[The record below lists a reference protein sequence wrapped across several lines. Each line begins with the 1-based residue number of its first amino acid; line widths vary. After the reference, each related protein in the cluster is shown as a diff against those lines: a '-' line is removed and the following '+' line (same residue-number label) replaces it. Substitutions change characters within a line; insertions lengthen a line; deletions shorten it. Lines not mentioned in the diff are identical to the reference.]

1 MRQWSTMCV
10 VIIATLAAGFVVES
24 VGAQQSEKLDF
35 ISDLEDF
42 RNVRGM
48 LPAYLNRLARGLLED
63 RERKVAGLT
72 TPQDIAERKTYIRER
87 MLAAL
92 GGLPARTALNART
105 VGVLERDNYRIEKVI
120 FESQPRFFVTGNLY
134 LPKNGRGPYPGV
146 LFPLG
151 HELGGKAYPV
161 WQQMLGSLASKGYVA
176 FTWDPLGQGERVQ
189 IYDPDLGESKL
200 RYSTTEHTVLG
211 IQCLLAGDSLARYT
225 IWDGM
230 RALDY
235 LLSRPEVDAT
245 RIAATGNSGGGTHTA
260 YLSALEDRIHVAAPS
275 CYLTSWGRLLDTIGP
290 QDAEQNLPPWIGDGL
305 DHADFVYAFSPKPY
319 LILSAIRDFFSIS
332 GARATYQEA
341 RRVYEVLGVPD
352 KLSMVEADDGH
363 GYSKP
368 RRMAAYRWFGRWLK
382 GVDDRAP
389 EPEVVMATE
398 EELRCTD
405 SGQVATALG
414 GETVST
420 LNRQR
425 VEQISRN
432 RRKLSGSQDLAA
444 YQEEIRKQVRRLSH
458 VELPKQAVPVSRY
471 GEIQRPG
478 YRIEKLVYESEPGIV
493 VPALLFVPGTGEERK
508 PAIVYVHGE
517 GKSAEAD
524 PGGQIEQLVEAGMVV
539 LAIDTRGSGETRV
552 RETQQ
557 NTDFRPHF
565 GDFDSTM
572 TALVIGKPLVGMR
585 AVDVSRGVDLL
596 SARPEVDP
604 GRIYG
609 FGKQAGAVP
618 LLYAAVLDE
627 RVRKVVLEGMLISYQ
642 SVVSRSIHR
651 QVFEDVVPGALKFY
665 DFPDLVAA
673 LAPRSVWIVN
683 AVDPLG
689 QPVGLDEVRKQY
701 AGSAQAFE
709 MAKAPL
715 DIALRRSDE
724 PMAVRYRHLIG
735 R

>member
-1 MRQWSTMCV
+1 MRRWSTIYFV
-10 VIIATLAAGFVVES
+10 VLATLTAGFVVGS
-24 VGAQQSEKLDF
+24 VAAQQSEELDF
-35 ISDLEDF
+35 ISGLEDF
-42 RNVRGM
+42 RNVRGT
-48 LPAYLNRLARGLLED
+48 LPVYLNRVARGLLEE
-63 RERKVAGLT
+63 RERKVAGLAT
-72 TPQDIAERKTYIRER
+72 SQQVAERKAYIRER

-92 GGLPARTALNART
+92 GGLPARTPLNART
-105 VGVLERDNYRIEKVI
+105 VGVLERDDFRIEKVI
-120 FESQPRFFVTGNLY
+120 FESQPRFFVTANLY
-134 LPKNGRGPYPGV
+134 VPKKGRGPYPGV

-151 HELGGKAYPV
+151 HELGGKSYPV
-161 WQQMLGSLASKGYVA
+161 WQQMLGGLASKGYVA

-189 IYDPDLGESKL
+189 LYDRDLGESKL
-200 RYSTTEHTVLG
+200 RHSTTEHTSLG

-235 LLSRPEVDAT
+235 LLSRPEVDSA
-245 RIAATGNSGGGTHTA
+245 RIACTGNSGGGTHTA
-260 YLSALEDRIHVAAPS
+260 YLSALDDRIHVAAPS
-275 CYLTSWGRLLDTIGP
+275 CYLTSWRRLLDTIGP
-290 QDAEQNLPPWIGDGL
+290 QDAEQILLPWIADGL

-332 GARATYQEA
+332 GARATNQEA

-352 KLSMVEADDGH
+352 KLSMVETDDGH

-382 GVDDRAP
+382 GVDDQAP

-425 VEQISRN
+425 VEELGGN
-432 RRKLSGSQDLAA
+432 RRRLSGSQDLAA
-444 YQEEIRKQVRRLSH
+444 YQEEIRKQVRRLSN
-458 VELPKQAVPVSRY
+458 VELPKEAVPVTSY
-471 GEIQRPG
+471 GELQRPG
-478 YRIEKLVYESEPGIV
+478 YRIQKLTYESEPGIV
-493 VPALLFVPGTGEERK
+493 VPALLFVPGTGEKRK
-508 PAIVYVHGE
+508 PAIVYVHGQ
-517 GKSAEAD
+517 GKSAGAG
-524 PGGQIEQLVEAGMVV
+524 PGGQIEQLVEAGIVV

-557 NTDFRPHF
+557 NTDFRPNF

-572 TALVIGKPLVGMR
+572 TALLIGKPLVGMR
-585 AVDVSRGVDLL
+585 GMDVSRGVDLL

-609 FGKQAGAVP
+609 FGKDAGAVP

-627 RVRKVVLEGMLISYQ
+627 RIRKVVLEGMLMSYQ
-642 SVVSRSIHR
+642 SIVSRSIHR

-665 DFPDLVAA
+665 DFPDLVAS

-689 QPVGLDEVRKQY
+689 QPVGLGEVRKQY

-709 MAKAPL
+709 MAKAAL
-715 DIALRRSDE
+715 DIAQRRDE
-724 PMAVRYRHLIG
+724 PMAVRYRNLIG

>member
-1 MRQWSTMCV
+1 MRHWSTMCV
-10 VIIATLAAGFVVES
+10 VIIATLSAGVAVEP
-24 VGAQQSEKLDF
+24 VEARQSELDF

-42 RNVRGM
+42 RNARAM

-63 RERKVAGLT
+63 RERKVGGLS
-72 TPQDIAERKTYIRER
+72 TPQEIAERKAYIRDR

-92 GGLPARTALNART
+92 GGLPTRTPLNART

-134 LPKNGRGPYPGV
+134 LPKNGPGPYPGV

-151 HELGGKAYPV
+151 HELGGKANAV
-161 WQQMLGSLASKGYVA
+161 WQQMLGALASKGYVA

-189 IYDPDLGESKL
+189 IYDPDLGESKVGP
-200 RYSTTEHTVLG
+200 STTEHTILG
-211 IQCLLAGDSLARYT
+211 IQTLLAGDSLARYT

-230 RALDY
+230 RSLDY
-235 LLSRPEVDAT
+235 LLSRSEVDAT
-245 RIAATGNSGGGTHTA
+245 RIAVTGNSGGGTHTA
-260 YLSALEDRIHVAAPS
+260 YLASLEDRIHVAAPS
-275 CYLTSWGRLLDTIGP
+275 CYLTSWGRLLETIGP
-290 QDAEQNLPPWIGDGL
+290 QDAEQVLLPWIGSGL
-305 DHADFVYAFSPKPY
+305 DHADFVHAFSPKPY

-352 KLSMVEADDGH
+352 KMSMSEADDGH

-382 GVDDRAP
+382 GVDDQAP
-389 EPEVVMATE
+389 EPDVVMATD

-405 SGQVATALG
+405 TGQVTTALG

-420 LNRQR
+420 LNRRR

-444 YQEEIRKQVRRLSH
+444 YQEEIRTQVRRLSH
-458 VELPKQAVPVSRY
+458 VELPKGVVPVSHY
-471 GEIQRPG
+471 GDIQRQG

-508 PAIVYVHGE
+508 PAIVYVHGQ

-524 PGGQIEQLVEAGMVV
+524 PGGQIAQLVDAGMVV
-539 LAIDTRGSGETRV
+539 LAIDTRGTGETRV

-572 TALVIGKPLVGMR
+572 TALLIGKPLVGMR
-585 AVDVSRGVDLL
+585 AVDVSRAVDVLA
-596 SARPEVDP
+596 ARTEVDP

-609 FGKQAGAVP
+609 FGKEAGAVP

-627 RVRKVVLEGMLISYQ
+627 RIRKVAVEGMLMSYQ

-651 QVFEDVVPGALKFY
+651 QVFEDVVHGALKFY
-665 DFPDLVAA
+665 DLPDLVAS

-689 QPVGLDEVRKQY
+689 QPVGLAEVRKQY
-701 AGSAQAFE
+701 AGSAQAFDIT
-709 MAKAPL
+709 KAAL
-715 DIALRRSDE
+715 DIAQRRSDE
-724 PMAVRYRHLIG
+724 PMAVRYRNLIG

>member
-1 MRQWSTMCV
+1 MRRWSTTRF
-10 VIIATLAAGFVVES
+10 VILATLAAGVVVGS
-24 VGAQQSEKLDF
+24 VAAQPSEELDF
-35 ISDLEDF
+35 VSGLEEF
-42 RNVRGM
+42 RHVRST
-48 LPAYLNRLARGLLED
+48 LPAHVNRLARGLLEE
-63 RERKVAGLT
+63 RERTVAGLAT
-72 TPQDIAERKTYIRER
+72 SQQVAERQAYIRER

-92 GGLPARTALNART
+92 GGLPSRTPLNART
-105 VGVLERDNYRIEKVI
+105 VGVLEREDYRVEKVI
-120 FESQPRFFVTGNLY
+120 FESQPRLFVTGNLY
-134 LPKNGRGPYPGV
+134 VPKKGRGPYPGV

-151 HELGGKAYPV
+151 HELGGKSYPV
-161 WQQMLGSLASKGYVA
+161 WQQMLGGLASKGYVA

-189 IYDPDLGESKL
+189 LYDADLGESKL
-200 RYSTTEHTVLG
+200 RHSTSEHTMLG

-235 LLSRPEVDAT
+235 LLSRPEVDSA
-245 RIAATGNSGGGTHTA
+245 RIAVTGNSGGGTHTA
-260 YLSALEDRIHVAAPS
+260 YLAALDDRIHVAAPS
-275 CYLTSWGRLLDTIGP
+275 CYLTSWGRLLETIGP
-290 QDAEQNLPPWIGDGL
+290 QDAEQILLPWIGSGL

-319 LILSAIRDFFSIS
+319 LILSAIRDFFSIA
-332 GARATYQEA
+332 GTRATYLDA
-341 RRVYEVLGVPD
+341 RRVYRVLGVPD
-352 KLSMVEADDGH
+352 RLSMVEADDGH

-368 RRMAAYRWFGRWLK
+368 RRMAAYRWLGRWLK
-382 GVDDRAP
+382 GVDDQAP
-389 EPEVVMATE
+389 EPDVVMATE
-398 EELRCTD
+398 EELRCTG
-405 SGQVATALG
+405 SGQVSTALG

-425 VEQISRN
+425 VEQVGRN
-432 RRKLSGSQDLAA
+432 RRRLSGAQDLAA
-444 YQEEIRKQVRRLSH
+444 YQEEIREQVRRSSN
-458 VELPKQAVPVSRY
+458 VELRKDAVPVSRY

-478 YRIEKLVYESEPGIV
+478 YRIEKLIYESEPGII
-493 VPALLFVPGTGEERK
+493 VPALLFVPGTGEKRK
-508 PAIVYVHGE
+508 PAIVYVHGQ

-524 PGGQIEQLVEAGMVV
+524 RGGQIEQLVEAGIVV

-552 RETQQ
+552 KETQQ

-572 TALVIGKPLVGMR
+572 TALLIGRPLVGMR
-585 AVDVSRGVDLL
+585 AVDVGRGVDLL

-627 RVRKVVLEGMLISYQ
+627 RIRRVVLEGMLISYQ
-642 SVVSRSIHR
+642 SIVNRSIHR

-665 DFPDLVAA
+665 DFPDLVAT
-673 LAPRSVWIVN
+673 LAPRSVWMVN

-689 QPVGLDEVRKQY
+689 QPVGLGEVRKQY
-701 AGSAQAFE
+701 AESARAFE
-709 MAKAPL
+709 MANATL
-715 DIALRRSDE
+715 DIAQRRSDE
-724 PMAVRYRHLIG
+724 PIAVRYRNLIG

>member
-1 MRQWSTMCV
+1 MRRWSTTRF
-10 VIIATLAAGFVVES
+10 VILATLAAGVVVGS
-24 VGAQQSEKLDF
+24 VAAQPSEELDF
-35 ISDLEDF
+35 VSGLEEF
-42 RNVRGM
+42 RHVRST
-48 LPAYLNRLARGLLED
+48 LPAHVNRLARGLLEE
-63 RERKVAGLT
+63 RERTVAGLAT
-72 TPQDIAERKTYIRER
+72 SQQVAERQAYIRER

-92 GGLPARTALNART
+92 GGLPSRTPLNART
-105 VGVLERDNYRIEKVI
+105 VGVLEREDYRVEKVI
-120 FESQPRFFVTGNLY
+120 FESQPRLFVTGNLY
-134 LPKNGRGPYPGV
+134 VPKKGRGPYPGV

-151 HELGGKAYPV
+151 HELGGKSYPV
-161 WQQMLGSLASKGYVA
+161 WQQMLGGLASKGYVA

-189 IYDPDLGESKL
+189 LYDADLGESKL
-200 RYSTTEHTVLG
+200 RHSTTEHTMLG

-235 LLSRPEVDAT
+235 LLSRPEVDSA
-245 RIAATGNSGGGTHTA
+245 RIAVTGNSGGGTHTA
-260 YLSALEDRIHVAAPS
+260 YLAALDDRIHVAAPS
-275 CYLTSWGRLLDTIGP
+275 CYLTSWGRLLETIGP
-290 QDAEQNLPPWIGDGL
+290 QDAEQILLPWIGSGL

-319 LILSAIRDFFSIS
+319 LILSAIRDFFSIA
-332 GARATYQEA
+332 GTRATYLDA
-341 RRVYEVLGVPD
+341 RRVYRVLGVPD

-368 RRMAAYRWFGRWLK
+368 RRMAAYRWLGRWLK
-382 GVDDRAP
+382 GVDDQAP
-389 EPEVVMATE
+389 EPDVVMATE
-398 EELRCTD
+398 EELRCTG
-405 SGQVATALG
+405 SGQVSTALG

-425 VEQISRN
+425 VEQVGRN
-432 RRKLSGSQDLAA
+432 RRRLSGAQDLAA
-444 YQEEIRKQVRRLSH
+444 YQEEIREQVRRSSN
-458 VELPKQAVPVSRY
+458 VELRKDAVPVSRY

-478 YRIEKLVYESEPGIV
+478 YRIEKLIYESEPGII
-493 VPALLFVPGTGEERK
+493 VPALLFVPGTGEKRK
-508 PAIVYVHGE
+508 PAIVYVHGQ

-524 PGGQIEQLVEAGMVV
+524 RGGQIEQLVEAGIVV

-552 RETQQ
+552 KETQQ

-572 TALVIGKPLVGMR
+572 TALLIGRPLVGMR
-585 AVDVSRGVDLL
+585 AVDVGRGVDLL

-627 RVRKVVLEGMLISYQ
+627 RIRRVVLEGMLISYQ
-642 SVVSRSIHR
+642 SIVNRSIHR

-665 DFPDLVAA
+665 DFPDLVAT
-673 LAPRSVWIVN
+673 LAPRSVWMVN

-689 QPVGLDEVRKQY
+689 QPVGLGEVRKQY
-701 AGSAQAFE
+701 AESARAFE
-709 MAKAPL
+709 MANATL
-715 DIALRRSDE
+715 DIAQRRSDE
-724 PMAVRYRHLIG
+724 PIAVRYRNLIG

>member
-1 MRQWSTMCV
+1 MRRWSTVCFAIFVTLSAGLV
-10 VIIATLAAGFVVES
+10 VGPVA
-24 VGAQQSEKLDF
+24 AQQSEELDF
-35 ISDLEDF
+35 ISTLEDF
-42 RNVRGM
+42 RNARGT
-48 LPAYLNRLARGLLED
+48 LPAYVNRIARGLLED
-63 RERKVAGLT
+63 RERTVAGLT
-72 TPQDIAERKTYIRER
+72 TPQQIAERKTYIRER

-92 GGLPARTALNART
+92 GGLPARTPLNART

-151 HELGGKAYPV
+151 HELGGKSYPV
-161 WQQMLGSLASKGYVA
+161 WQQMLGSLASKGYAA

-200 RYSTTEHTVLG
+200 RYSTTEHTILG
-211 IQCLLAGDSLARYT
+211 IQCLLAGDNLARYT

-245 RIAATGNSGGGTHTA
+245 RIACTGNSGGGTHTA
-260 YLSALEDRIHVAAPS
+260 YLSALDDRIHVAAPS

-290 QDAEQNLPPWIGDGL
+290 QDAEQNLPPWIGDRL

-332 GARATYQEA
+332 GARATHAEA
-341 RRVYEVLGVPD
+341 KRVYQVFGAPE

-382 GVDDRAP
+382 GADDQAP
-389 EPEVVMATE
+389 EPEVVIATE
-398 EELRCTD
+398 EELSCTD
-405 SGQVATALG
+405 SGQVATEFG

-432 RRKLSGSQDLAA
+432 RRKLSGAEDLTA
-444 YQEEIRKQVRRLSH
+444 YQEEIRKQVRRLSNF
-458 VELPKQAVPVSRY
+458 ELPKDVVPVRRY

-493 VPALLFVPGTGEERK
+493 VPALLFVPDTGQARK
-508 PAIVYVHGE
+508 PAIVYVHGR
-517 GKSAEAD
+517 GKSAEAA
-524 PGGQIEQLVEAGMVV
+524 GGGPIEQLVKAGIVV

-552 RETQQ
+552 RETPQ

-572 TALVIGKPLVGMR
+572 TALLIGKPLVGMR
-585 AVDVSRGVDLL
+585 ALDVSRGVDLL
-596 SARPEVDP
+596 SARPEVDSA
-604 GRIYG
+604 RISG
-609 FGKQAGAVP
+609 FGKEAGAVP
-618 LLYAAVLDE
+618 LLYAAVLDD
-627 RVRKVVLEGMLISYQ
+627 RIRKVALEGMLISYQ
-642 SVVSRSIHR
+642 SIASRSIHR

-665 DFPDLVAA
+665 DLPDLVAA
-673 LAPRSVWIVN
+673 LAPRTVWIVN
-683 AVDPLG
+683 GVDPLG
-689 QPVGLDEVRKQY
+689 QPVGLAEVRKQY
-701 AGSAQAFE
+701 AGSAEAFAF
-709 MAKAPL
+709 AKAAL
-715 DIALRRSDE
+715 DIAQRRSDE
-724 PMAVRYRHLIG
+724 PLAVRYRDLI